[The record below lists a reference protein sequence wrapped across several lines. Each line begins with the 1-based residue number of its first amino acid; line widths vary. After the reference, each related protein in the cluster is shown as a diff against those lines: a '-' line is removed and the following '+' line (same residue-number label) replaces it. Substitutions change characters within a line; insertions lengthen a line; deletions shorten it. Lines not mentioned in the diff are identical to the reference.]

1 MEPTG
6 DCRPCA
12 TVVEEEEEEDDAAA
26 AEFVAPC
33 DDVEEGV
40 CPSVA
45 DDESDDSLLFPSPL
59 LIVNHQSFTSEKPE
73 KRKNSNF

>member
-12 TVVEEEEEEDDAAA
+12 TVVEEEEEDDAAA